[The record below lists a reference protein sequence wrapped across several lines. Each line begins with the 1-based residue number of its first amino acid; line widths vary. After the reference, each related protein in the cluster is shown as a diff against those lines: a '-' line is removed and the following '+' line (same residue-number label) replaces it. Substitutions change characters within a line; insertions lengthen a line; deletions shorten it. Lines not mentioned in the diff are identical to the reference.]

1 MKTITDE
8 TKIEL
13 KPSAFVDGSGGLAR
27 QSFEVCLDGE
37 PCGVEMHN
45 ERDRRGE
52 PWIIHF
58 THPGAP
64 DWKFSELRDALPL
77 SEFKWERTK

>member
-1 MKTITDE
+1 MKTITND
-8 TKIEL
+8 TRIEL
-13 KPSAFVDGSGGLAR
+13 KATGFVDGLGGLAR
-27 QSFEVCLDGE
+27 QSFDVYFDGE
-37 PCGVEMHN
+37 ASGVEMHN
-45 ERDRRGE
+45 QRERRGE